1 MINKNKKMQWAF
13 NLTAKSTKVQ
23 KIPERVANKTLKEN
37 ESLLVYNLT
46 ATSKYRMKPDGKK
59 ESQWAYNLTAT
70 RKRIENT
77 RKRVTNR
84 KSMGV

>member
-1 MINKNKKMQWAF
+1 MQWAL
-13 NLTAKSTKVQ
+13 NLTAKVQRQ

-37 ESLLVYNLT
+37 ESQFVYNLT

-77 RKRVTNR
+77 RKKGDKPKVNEHII
-84 KSMGV
+84 